1 MVDLKV
7 VFEKGLDFEAL
18 ANLAAQDVEEVGGLA
33 KVVLGH
39 ESEVEEARGL
49 KPGRRVRAGVGSLVD
64 PLDKV
69 AALVVG
75 KEPNGTGT
83 GNVEL
88 GLGHGVVDAV
98 PNEGAR
104 RRAVGGLA
112 GHGGAVVDDSPV
124 VGFVDDDAE
133 DGRVN
138 GDLVVGEPAL
148 GDELV
153 GISGVFKGER
163 VAGHVDDAL
172 GVDDV
177 ADLEAGG
184 SGLLRVRVKVAD
196 RHGSLLGAVC
206 TLRKKRFNFK
216 CKGGHFSPQKERG
229 NE

>member
-1 MVDLKV
+1 LVDLKV

-18 ANLAAQDVEEVGGLA
+18 ANLAAQDVSEVGGLA

-49 KPGRRVRAGVGSLVD
+49 KPGRRVSAGVGSLVD

-112 GHGGAVVDDSPV
+112 GQGGAVVDDSPV

-153 GISGVFKGER
+153 GTSGVFKGER

-177 ADLEAGG
+177 AELEAGG

-206 TLRKKRFNFK
+206 M
-216 CKGGHFSPQKERG
+216 
-229 NE
+229 